1 MQEARN
7 RRTTDGGGDWI
18 HLRRVKAT
26 CILGIHPT
34 ERAKRRTV
42 YFDVSLR
49 CDTRRAGQ
57 SDKIGDTLNYE
68 LVEAEVIAVA
78 ERGNYFL
85 AESLAERVAEI
96 CLRHT
101 QVDEVRVVL
110 DKPNALPHTESIAV
124 EILRKRGE

>member
-7 RRTTDGGGDWI
+7 RRTTKGGGDWI

-110 DKPNALPHTESIAV
+110 DKPGALPHSDSIAV
-124 EILRKRGE
+124 EILRRR

>member
-110 DKPNALPHTESIAV
+110 DKPGALPHSDSIAV
-124 EILRKRGE
+124 EILRRR

>member
-26 CILGIHPT
+26 CILGIHPA

-110 DKPNALPHTESIAV
+110 DKPGALPHSDSIAV
-124 EILRKRGE
+124 EILRRR

>member
-1 MQEARN
+1 MQETRN

-26 CILGIHPT
+26 CILGIHPA

-110 DKPNALPHTESIAV
+110 DKPGALPHSDSIAV
-124 EILRKRGE
+124 EILRRR